1 MIYRRGLSALLLS
14 ISLLSGAA
22 MAATQGILIKSET
35 VYALPSSTAKPI
47 AKLSK
52 GSNVNV
58 LTKQGGWLQV
68 GVGASK
74 GWVRMLSVRTSG
86 AVVSNSGAD
95 LAGIAQM
102 ATGKR
107 QPGQIVATAGVR
119 GLSEED
125 LKSAHYSAQGMSEL
139 AGYQVGTSAAKS
151 FAKQGK
157 LVKQSIAYLPAPV
170 DSQ

>member
-1 MIYRRGLSALLLS
+1 MIYRRGLFTLLLS
-14 ISLLSGAA
+14 ATMFSA
-22 MAATQGILIKSET
+22 MAHAATQGVLIKTET
-35 VYALPSSTAKPI
+35 VYAQPSSTAKSI
-47 AKLSK
+47 ASLSK
-52 GSNVNV
+52 GSSVSV
-58 LTKQGGWLQV
+58 ISKQGGWLQV
-68 GVGASK
+68 DVGASK

-95 LAGIAQM
+95 LVGIAQM

-125 LKSAHYSAQGMSEL
+125 LKSAHYSAQGMNEL
-139 AGYQVGTSAAKS
+139 AGYQVSTSAAKS

-157 LVKQSIAYLPAPV
+157 LVKQNIAYLPAPV
-170 DSQ
+170 DNQ

>member
-1 MIYRRGLSALLLS
+1 
-14 ISLLSGAA
+14 
-22 MAATQGILIKSET
+22 
-35 VYALPSSTAKPI
+35 
-47 AKLSK
+47 
-52 GSNVNV
+52 
-58 LTKQGGWLQV
+58 
-68 GVGASK
+68 
-74 GWVRMLSVRTSG
+74 
-86 AVVSNSGAD
+86 
-95 LAGIAQM
+95 M

-139 AGYQVGTSAAKS
+139 AGYQVGTSAAKG